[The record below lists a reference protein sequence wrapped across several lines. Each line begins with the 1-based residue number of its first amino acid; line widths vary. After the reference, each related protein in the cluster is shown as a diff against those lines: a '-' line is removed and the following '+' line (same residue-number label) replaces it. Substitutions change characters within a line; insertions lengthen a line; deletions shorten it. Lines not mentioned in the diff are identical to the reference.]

1 MLKLNWEKKVKKH
14 KKTIGIFGGMGPE
27 ATALFF
33 RKIISKTPADKD
45 QDHIKIVIYN
55 DPEVPDR
62 TGAIVDNFESPVEK
76 VCEGLEFLKKS
87 NVDFITI
94 PCVTLHYYF
103 DDYKNSVDIP
113 VLNLIQETLFF
124 IQNNYPGVNNIGV
137 LATRGTYYA
146 QIFEKTFVPLGY
158 NVITPDEAGQK
169 CVMDAIYGKEGI
181 KAGYTTGICK
191 DSIITVAEQLIA
203 KGAEIIIG
211 GCTEIPIV
219 ISNGDLTVPFVDT
232 LSVLAESAVT
242 LAGLEPRQ
250 A

>member
-1 MLKLNWEKKVKKH
+1 MQLH
-14 KKTIGIFGGMGPE
+14 KKTIGILGGMGPE

-33 RKIISKTPADKD
+33 HKIVCKTPAEKD
-45 QDHIKIVIYN
+45 QEHIKIVIYN
-55 DPEVPDR
+55 DPDVPDR
-62 TGAIVDNFESPVEK
+62 TGAIVDDLVSPVEK
-76 VCEGLEFLKKS
+76 VREGLKFLKKS

-103 DDYKNSVDIP
+103 DDYKNSVNIP

-124 IQNNYPGVNNIGV
+124 IQKKYSRVRNIGV

-146 QIFEKTFVPLGY
+146 QIFEKTFVPLDY
-158 NVITPDEAGQK
+158 NVIIPDEVGQE

-181 KAGYTTGICK
+181 KAGYTTGTCK
-191 DSIITVAEQLIA
+191 ESIINVAEQLID

-219 ISNGDLTVPFVDT
+219 ISTGDLAVPFVDT
-232 LSVLAESAVT
+232 LSVLAEAAVA
-242 LAGLEPRQ
+242 LAGLEPRMSYT
-250 A
+250 